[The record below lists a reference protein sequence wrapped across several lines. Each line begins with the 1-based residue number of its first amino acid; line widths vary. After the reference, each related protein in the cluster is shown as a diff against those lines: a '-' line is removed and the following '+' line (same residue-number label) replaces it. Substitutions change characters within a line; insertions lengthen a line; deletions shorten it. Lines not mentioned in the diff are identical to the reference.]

1 MIEYVL
7 VLLVELHEFDVYS
20 MTEAQINLTR
30 EECYVL
36 AEKIN
41 TDSNSTKI
49 ATCIPFEKKE
59 Y

>member
-1 MIEYVL
+1 
-7 VLLVELHEFDVYS
+7 

-41 TDSNSTKI
+41 TDSNSKKI